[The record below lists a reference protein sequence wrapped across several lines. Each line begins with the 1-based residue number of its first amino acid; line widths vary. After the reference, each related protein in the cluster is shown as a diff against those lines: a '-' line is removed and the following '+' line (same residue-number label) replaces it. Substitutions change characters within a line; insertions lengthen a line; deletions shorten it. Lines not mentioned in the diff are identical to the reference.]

1 MFSVLGECSRGVP
14 CKKKKGF
21 HITVGPEM
29 SDFII
34 LPRRLH
40 ATINTVTV

>member
-1 MFSVLGECSRGVP
+1 MFSVLGQCSRGVP
-14 CKKKKGF
+14 YKKESF

-34 LPRRLH
+34 LPGRLR